1 MCTYTTVRS
10 LFRLLFLLSFLLSFL
25 LFFLLLFLHLFSPLS
40 PLCPPSIPLFP
51 PSSQVATDPR
61 FGRVEENF
69 GADPFLVSE
78 MAVAAVNGLQGRPV
92 GRDEGRQK
100 ERQGEGGDDDGG
112 STSGGGGVGGRTSP
126 TRLRTRKITGGPN
139 TYLRN
144 AATGIISEA
153 KHFAAYG
160 FGDHDGAGADVSI
173 PTLYDVYLR
182 PWKAYIDAG
191 GRGAMAAHNQVNGQ
205 PCHSSRWLLHHVLRG
220 DLGCADCLI
229 GTDFNDINNLINFNT
244 ANSSR
249 YGEGMAAATDGAIQ
263 SLTAGVDQ
271 DLGGTAFTALE
282 AAANAGLFN
291 VSALTRAA
299 GNVLRAKFAARL
311 FEHPMTDTALCDHVD
326 SKAHRSLARL
336 AAVEGAVLLQD
347 PGRVLPLS
355 LAATAAAAAAAAAAA
370 LPRVKG
376 PIRSIALVGPNAGCD
391 PSAASR
397 ASCAASE
404 AAAGGYHPPL
414 APGQVV
420 TALDAFRRRA
430 PSTMNIT
437 YAKGVDALG
446 SDTSGIAHAVA
457 LAAAADVAVVVLGD
471 GAGTC
476 GEAMDRMEVRVCVCV
491 CVCVKRVYLC
501 ISHHLT
507 PLSPDTHGFIRIVA
521 RHSRETT

>member
-1 MCTYTTVRS
+1 
-10 LFRLLFLLSFLLSFL
+10 
-25 LFFLLLFLHLFSPLS
+25 
-40 PLCPPSIPLFP
+40 
-51 PSSQVATDPR
+51 
-61 FGRVEENF
+61 
-69 GADPFLVSE
+69 

-92 GRDEGRQK
+92 GREEGRQK
-100 ERQGEGGDDDGG
+100 ERQGEGGNDDGG
-112 STSGGGGVGGRTSP
+112 SNSGGGGVGDLSTRT
-126 TRLRTRKITGGPN
+126 ITGGPN
-139 TYLRN
+139 TYLRD

-220 DLGCADCLI
+220 DLGCADCLV
-229 GTDFNDINNLINFNT
+229 GTDFNDINNLVNFNT
-244 ANSSR
+244 ANASR

-311 FEHPMTDTALCDHVD
+311 FEHPMTDVALCDHVD

-355 LAATAAAAAAAAAAA
+355 LAATAAAAA
-370 LPRVKG
+370 LPRVEG
-376 PIRSIALVGPNAGCD
+376 AIRSIALVGPNAGCD

-446 SDTSGIAHAVA
+446 SDTSGITHAAA

-476 GEAMDRMEVRVCVCV
+476 GEAMDRMEVRVCV
-491 CVCVKRVYLC
+491 
-501 ISHHLT
+501 
-507 PLSPDTHGFIRIVA
+507 
-521 RHSRETT
+521 